1 MRRSAWMKFATA
13 AVVCGLFLCQTGV
26 LAAQV
31 TVSGKAV
38 PLPVR
43 PAFTETAPAAEG
55 ETGETGTTV
64 VKLKK
69 FTLYGLAGPDLVA
82 VGYDGNNYGFVDR
95 TEFQMLLPKIQ
106 LADLPALTSDAALA
120 VGSGG
125 TDVVSMQQQLINLGI
140 LAGIAD
146 GAYGN
151 GTASAVRAFQEA
163 NGLAATG
170 TADVIT
176 RLSIAASADGSLDQ
190 KIRTEYPAVFSVEDK
205 FTLIMDDASASLDP
219 FVNPEWNFTYDKMEG
234 IGSIDNGVSAGTPA
248 VDSPAIDQIVLNT
261 AFKVV
266 VKRNDTE
273 GTVDIIP
280 AMTIDST
287 GACRPYVQSVIFSAG
302 NDICEIKDAV
312 NTGGVDG
319 ITLYEHAYVPLTKE
333 AVSFLTEH
341 DAVTVRIKGRNNSY
355 DYGMGVNRDSL
366 IAFLTAVD
374 TILP

>member
-1 MRRSAWMKFATA
+1 MRRSTWMKFA
-13 AVVCGLFLCQTGV
+13 AVMCGLFLCQTGV

-43 PAFTETAPAAEG
+43 PAFTETAPGTEG

-82 VGYDGNNYGFVDR
+82 VSYDGNRYGFVDR

-106 LADLPALTSDAALA
+106 LGELPSLTSDATLS

-125 TDVVSMQQQLINLGI
+125 TDVVSLQQQLINLGF
-140 LAGIAD
+140 LTGGAD
-146 GAYGN
+146 GVYGN
-151 GTASAVRAFQEA
+151 GTAGAVSAFQEA
-163 NGLAATG
+163 NGLTATG
-170 TADVIT
+170 TADAIT
-176 RLSIAASADGSLDQ
+176 RLVAAALAGGSLDQ
-190 KIRTEYPAVFSVEDK
+190 KIKTEYPAVYSVEDK
-205 FTLIMDDASASLDP
+205 FTSIMEDASSSLEP
-219 FVNPEWNFTYDKMEG
+219 FVNPEWNFTYDKVEG
-234 IGSIDNGVSAGTPA
+234 IGSIDNGVPAGTPA

-287 GACRPYVQSVIFSAG
+287 GACRPYVQSVVYIAD
-302 NDICEIKDAV
+302 NEICEIKDAV

-319 ITLYEHAYVPLTKE
+319 ITLFEHAYVPLTKD
-333 AVSFLTEH
+333 AASFLTEH
-341 DAVTVRIKGRNNSY
+341 DNISVRIKGRNNSY
-355 DYGMGVNRDSL
+355 DYVMDVNRDSL
-366 IAFLTAVD
+366 GVFLTAVD
-374 TILP
+374 KILP

>member
-1 MRRSAWMKFATA
+1 MRRSTWMKFA
-13 AVVCGLFLCQTGV
+13 AVMCGLFLCQTGV

-43 PAFTETAPAAEG
+43 PAFTETAPGTEG

-82 VGYDGNNYGFVDR
+82 VSYDGNRYGFVDR

-106 LADLPALTSDAALA
+106 LGELPSLTSDATLS

-125 TDVVSMQQQLINLGI
+125 TDVVSLQQQLINLGF
-140 LAGIAD
+140 LTGGAD
-146 GAYGN
+146 GVYGN
-151 GTASAVRAFQEA
+151 GTAGAVSAFQEA
-163 NGLAATG
+163 NGLTATG
-170 TADVIT
+170 TADAIT
-176 RLSIAASADGSLDQ
+176 RLVAAAVADGSLDQ
-190 KIRTEYPAVFSVEDK
+190 KNRTEYPAVYSVEDK
-205 FTLIMDDASASLDP
+205 FMTILDDASASLEP

-234 IGSIDNGVSAGTPA
+234 IGSIDNGVPVGTPA

-287 GACRPYVQSVIFSAG
+287 GACRPYVQSVVYIAD
-302 NDICEIKDAV
+302 NEICEIKDAV

-319 ITLYEHAYVPLTKE
+319 ITLFEHAYVPLTKD
-333 AVSFLTEH
+333 AASFLTEH
-341 DAVTVRIKGRNNSY
+341 DNISVRIKGRNNSY
-355 DYGMGVNRDSL
+355 DYVMDVNRDSL
-366 IAFLTAVD
+366 GVFLTAVD
-374 TILP
+374 KILP